1 MEIVKIVSYAFIAL
15 FIFILLKEKKSEI
28 AFFILLAA
36 GISIFLSM
44 IGVLNDVINF
54 IKEIADRAN
63 INTLYIGIV
72 LKILAIAYLTSFC
85 SELCKDSGASSIA
98 SKVEFSGKVLILGLA
113 IPILMAILDSILQ
126 IM

>member
-1 MEIVKIVSYAFIAL
+1 MEIIKIVSYAFIAV
-15 FIFILLKEKKSEI
+15 FIFLLLKDKKSEM
-28 AFFILLAA
+28 AFFVVLIA

-44 IGVLNDVINF
+44 IGALNEVIDF

-72 LKILAIAYLTSFC
+72 LMILAIAYLTSFC
-85 SELCKDSGASSIA
+85 SELCKDSGAGSIA
-98 SKVEFSGKVLILGLA
+98 SKVEFAGKVLILGLA
-113 IPILMAILDSILQ
+113 IPILMAVLDSILL